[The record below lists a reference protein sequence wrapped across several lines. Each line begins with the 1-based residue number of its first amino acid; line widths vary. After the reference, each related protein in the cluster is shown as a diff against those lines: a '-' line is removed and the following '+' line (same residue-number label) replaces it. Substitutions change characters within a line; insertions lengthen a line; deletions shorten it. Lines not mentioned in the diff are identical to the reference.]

1 MIGGCQSFASED
13 GDIAFWVA
21 GFELRLCFIN
31 VAAALSSKEN
41 KECPLRISCP
51 PPGQLT
57 V

>member
-1 MIGGCQSFASED
+1 MIGGCQSFASEE
-13 GDIAFWVA
+13 GDRAFGGA

-31 VAAALSSKEN
+31 VAKVLSSKEN
-41 KECPLRISCP
+41 KECPLRISCL

>member
-1 MIGGCQSFASED
+1 MIGDRQNFASGD
-13 GDIAFWVA
+13 GDRTFGVA

-31 VAAALSSKEN
+31 VAKALNSKKN
-41 KECPLRISCP
+41 KEWPLGMSCL

>member
-1 MIGGCQSFASED
+1 MIGGCQSFASGD
-13 GDIAFWVA
+13 GDRTFGVA

-31 VAAALSSKEN
+31 VAETLSSKEN
-41 KECPLRISCP
+41 KECPLRIFCP